1 LTFGSL
7 GWGRSFTDLNL
18 HGKENGTE
26 EKQFYEEYT
35 VEPKWHSQIF
45 SHRMADSTNETT
57 MLFINDPRWVKVTR
71 VSFGTHSAG
80 VIENMAGG
88 VNEYSYLLG
97 TKKPIL

>member
-1 LTFGSL
+1 MTVGSL
-7 GWGRSFTDLNL
+7 GWGSSFTDLNL
-18 HGKENGTE
+18 HDKENGAE
-26 EKQFYEEYT
+26 EKQYNEECT

-45 SHRMADSTNETT
+45 SHRMADSTNET
-57 MLFINDPRWVKVTR
+57 MMVFINDSGWVKVT
-71 VSFGTHSAG
+71 VSFGTYSAG